1 MSKLPLQ
8 TLPDYFMEKSMFAS
22 VSYPAQLISRPRDSH
37 QFPPF
42 LRPLLSSCSSSPP
55 VLISVTLSRP
65 PCRFLHRALN
75 PISLQT
81 PKFNNQSLSFAAFVP
96 QFTFNSFFIPTGIQL
111 NDPIRLAAM
120 HHLQQNTKIICI
132 SYWWRSQSQK
142 ASTTSETKN
151 TKKNT
156 LKRQSTHPNVDRE
169 RCCLTSLIEW

>member
-1 MSKLPLQ
+1 
-8 TLPDYFMEKSMFAS
+8 MFAS

-55 VLISVTLSRP
+55 ILISVTLSRT

-81 PKFNNQSLSFAAFVP
+81 SKFNNQSLSFAAFVP
-96 QFTFNSFFIPTGIQL
+96 QFTFNSFFIPTGIQERPHSSRR
-111 NDPIRLAAM
+111 DAPPA
-120 HHLQQNTKIICI
+120 TK
-132 SYWWRSQSQK
+132 YK
-142 ASTTSETKN
+142 NYLHFLLMALTKPEGIDN
-151 TKKNT
+151 LGNKKYKKKT

-169 RCCLTSLIEW
+169 RCCLTSLIE